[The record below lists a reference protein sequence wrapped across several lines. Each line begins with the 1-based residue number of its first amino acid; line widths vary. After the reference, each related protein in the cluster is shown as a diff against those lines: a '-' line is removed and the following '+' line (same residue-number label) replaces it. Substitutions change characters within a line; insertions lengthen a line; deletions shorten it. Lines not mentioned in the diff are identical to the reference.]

1 MIIFPDLPNIE
12 VEAIEE
18 AEEITLILRTISPTA
33 PCPSCGTASSRI
45 QSRLTRTLRDL
56 PSIGQPLRLLIHV
69 RRFFCGERACT
80 QKIFVERLP
89 ELCHPHAQRTKRL
102 QEALRQLGLALGGQA
117 GADLASALGISGS
130 RDTILR
136 LLRQLSAPVSSEPHI
151 IGLDDWA
158 WKRRQ
163 RYGTLIC
170 DLERNQPIELLS
182 DRSVETVEAWL
193 KQHPSIRV
201 VSRDG
206 SSEYASAIRKGA
218 PQAQQVSDRWHVLKN
233 LAACVSAQLTKTLA
247 QLRRAQ
253 DPLPPK
259 TQAIQQVQQ
268 ARQSERMTRYEQALA
283 LQRQGMKSGEIAR
296 TLSMS
301 QRTLQRWM
309 ATGTIPYSRRKS
321 PRPRL
326 IDPYKNYL
334 LKRWRQGCHSG
345 AQLAKELRAR
355 GYASSDHGIYRYLE
369 TLKAVAPVPSQGKQT
384 SKRASAHLP
393 PALVT
398 LSPSQITWLFF
409 RLEAD
414 RKPEEQE
421 TLRQLRQASP
431 QAEALYQLV
440 EDFLHMTRE
449 RTADQ
454 LDEWLTRVKESHFQA
469 FRPFVTGVRK
479 DKEAIVAGLTLP
491 WSTGPLEGQINRLK
505 LIKRSMYGQ
514 AGFPLLRLRV
524 LSQRKPLQERKNR
537 GKKRSNPPNGSSQES
552 RENGTHFQ
560 VAISKGA

>member
-1 MIIFPDLPNIE
+1 MLIFPDLPSVE

-18 AEEITLILRTISPTA
+18 AEEITLTLRTVSATA
-33 PCPSCGTASSRI
+33 VCPSCGTPSSRV

-56 PSIGQPLRLLIHV
+56 PSVGHPVRLLIHV
-69 RRFFCGERACT
+69 RRFFCRESTCT

-89 ELCHPHAQRTKRL
+89 NLCYPHAQRTKRL
-102 QEALRQLGLALGGQA
+102 QEALRQLGLVVGGQA
-117 GADLASALGISGS
+117 GADLASELGISGS

-136 LLRQLSAPVSSEPHI
+136 LLCQLPAPVASEPHV

-170 DLERNQPIELLS
+170 DLERHQPIDVLP

-193 KQHPSIRV
+193 KQHPSVRV

-206 SSEYASAIRKGA
+206 STEYASAIRKGA
-218 PQAQQVSDRWHVLKN
+218 PQAQQVSDRWHLLKN
-233 LAACVSAQLTKTLA
+233 LAACVCAQMTKTLA

-253 DPLPPK
+253 DPRPTQ

-268 ARQSERMTRYEQALA
+268 ARQAERMARYEQIVA
-283 LQRQGMKSGEIAR
+283 LQKQGMKSGEIASI
-296 TLSMS
+296 LSMS
-301 QRTLQRWM
+301 QRTLQRWI

-326 IDPYKNYL
+326 IDPYKSYL
-334 LKRWRQGCHSG
+334 LKRWRQGCQSG
-345 AQLAKELRAR
+345 AQLARELRAK
-355 GYASSDHGIYRYLE
+355 GYTGSDHGIYRYLE
-369 TLKAVAPVPSQGKQT
+369 TLKAVAPPSRGKRT
-384 SKRASAHLP
+384 SKRARAHLS

-398 LSPSQITWLFF
+398 LSPSQATWLFF
-409 RLEAD
+409 RPEAD

-421 TLRQLRQASP
+421 TLRQVRQASP
-431 QAEALYQLV
+431 HVEALYQLV
-440 EDFLHMTRE
+440 EDFLHMVRE

-454 LDEWLTRVKESHFQA
+454 LDEWLNKVEASHLQA
-469 FRPFVTGVRK
+469 FRPFVTGVQK
-479 DKEAIVAGLTLP
+479 DKEAVLAGLTLP

-505 LIKRSMYGQ
+505 LIKRSMYGR
-514 AGFPLLRLRV
+514 AGFQLLRLRV
-524 LSQRKPLQERKNR
+524 LSQRKSLQERKNR
-537 GKKRSNPPNGSSQES
+537 GKKLSSTISGSSQEP
-552 RENGTHFQ
+552 RKNDTNFQ
-560 VAISKGA
+560 EAISKVA